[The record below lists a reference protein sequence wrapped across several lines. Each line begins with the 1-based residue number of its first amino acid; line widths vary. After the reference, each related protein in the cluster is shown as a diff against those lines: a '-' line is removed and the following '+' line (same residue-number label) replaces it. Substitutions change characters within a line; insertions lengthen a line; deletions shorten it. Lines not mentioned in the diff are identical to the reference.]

1 MSHNF
6 YFHLARFRYV
16 EKRNESQKKHSTVYL
31 SIRSQ
36 IQEDRHAYARI
47 SPLHSLIVKAGQGLF
62 MDFKPAAAPQLKPT
76 AANLD
81 VIIFVKL

>member
-6 YFHLARFRYV
+6 YFDLARFRYV
-16 EKRNESQKKHSTVYL
+16 EKRNEFQRKHSTVYL
-31 SIRSQ
+31 IIRSQ
-36 IQEDRHAYARI
+36 TQEDRHAYARI
-47 SPLHSLIVKAGQGLF
+47 SPLHSWIAKADQGLF

-76 AANLD
+76 AAILD